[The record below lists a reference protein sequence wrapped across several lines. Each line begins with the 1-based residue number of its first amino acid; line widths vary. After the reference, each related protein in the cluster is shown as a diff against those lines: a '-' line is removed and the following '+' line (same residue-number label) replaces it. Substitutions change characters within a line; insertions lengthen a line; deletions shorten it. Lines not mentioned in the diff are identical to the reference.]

1 MPSQRRVSRKQ
12 KARSLQK
19 YRQLAGWTV
28 PNRIQDADPAVTVN
42 ENPIIPI
49 ETQPVN
55 LQSIRQTDNNKQQKI
70 KKKICSS
77 QNRLTLFE
85 NFMHLF
91 ESLTPLRFDIQLTA
105 HLSGAL
111 AHNFEHTLIL
121 PGIQPEAVILLGAK
135 IQLQAI

>member
-1 MPSQRRVSRKQ
+1 MPSQRRVSCKQ
-12 KARSLQK
+12 KAWSLQK

-28 PNRIQDADPAVTVN
+28 PNRIQDADSAVTVN

-105 HLSGAL
+105 HLSGTL